1 MGAGLGSLIEGLQRA
16 GFGEQANS
24 WVGRGQ
30 NLPIPGGVLRDLLGT
45 GGLASI
51 AHAAGVG
58 EDEAADGLSQLLPEV
73 VDRLTPEGRLPQGA
87 GELNAGLEQLLRR
100 LGG

>member
-1 MGAGLGSLIEGLQRA
+1 MGGGLGSLIEGLQRA

-30 NLPIPGGVLRDLLGT
+30 NLPIPGGALRDLLGA

-51 AHAAGVG
+51 ARAAGVG
-58 EDEAADGLSQLLPEV
+58 EDEAADGLSQLLPEI
-73 VDRLTPEGRLPQGA
+73 VDRLTPDGQLPRGA
-87 GELNAGLEQLLRR
+87 DELNGSLEQLLRR